1 MDRLLGM
8 KVFEAVAKHESFAG
22 ASRALNMTAPAV
34 TRIIAKLET
43 HLGAQLLI
51 RTTRNVR
58 LTEAGSNYLE
68 DCHRILQDVAIAEAA
83 VQGQHDK
90 PRGVITITAS
100 ALFGRIFV
108 MPIIMRYLDEYPD
121 VTVRA
126 LFDDKVVN
134 IIEEGLDVSVRIGHL
149 PDSSLMASKVGNVRR
164 VICASP
170 DYLAKVGIPNSL
182 EDLKSHKIIVASNV
196 TGPTEWRF
204 GTNNEQR
211 VVIKPR
217 VATTSNS
224 AAIQAAENGWGITR
238 VLSYQ
243 VAPQLKS
250 GVLQTVL
257 SDYQQDPLPIHIM
270 RAQVGQT
277 PAKVKLLIDMLVQ
290 TLRVDPSLN

>member
-58 LTEAGSNYLE
+58 LTEAGSSYLE

-126 LFDDKVVN
+126 LFDDK
-134 IIEEGLDVSVRIGHL
+134 
-149 PDSSLMASKVGNVRR
+149 
-164 VICASP
+164 
-170 DYLAKVGIPNSL
+170 YLAKVGIPNSL

>member
-1 MDRLLGM
+1 MDRLQAM

-22 ASRALNMTAPAV
+22 ASRALNITPPAV
-34 TRIIAKLET
+34 TRMVAGLEA
-43 HLGAQLLI
+43 HLGAQLFI
-51 RTTRNVR
+51 RTTRKVR
-58 LTEAGSNYLE
+58 LTEAGSAYLE
-68 DCHRILQDVAIAEAA
+68 DCHRILADVAIAETA
-83 VQGQHDK
+83 VQGRHDK
-90 PRGVITITAS
+90 PRGIVTITAS
-100 ALFGRIFV
+100 ALFGQIFI
-108 MPIIMRYLDEYPD
+108 MPIIMKYVDEYPE

-134 IIEEGLDVSVRIGHL
+134 IVEEGLDISVRIGHL
-149 PDSSLMASKVGNVRR
+149 PDSSLMASKVGNVKR

-170 DYLAKVGIPNSL
+170 SYLAKAGIPDSL
-182 EDLKSHKIIVASNV
+182 ESLQSHKIIVASNI

-204 GTNNEQR
+204 GAHNDQR
-211 VVIKPR
+211 VVVRPR
-217 VATTSNS
+217 VATTSNA
-224 AAIQAAENGWGITR
+224 AAIQAAMNGWGITR

-257 SDYQQDPLPIHIM
+257 SDYEQDALPIHIM

-290 TLRVDPSLN
+290 TLRADPSLN